1 MISAAAELVG
11 EQGFERTSL
20 EQVAAR
26 AGMTR
31 GAIYGNFRDR
41 EALFLAV
48 AERHWAPVAPPITPH
63 APFAQQMRELASAVV
78 ATLPSRTARAAGAAS
93 FQVFAL
99 TNKKLRA
106 RLAKANAEIYR
117 QAAARVRQTARL
129 DELPTEPLALVKIL
143 HALTDGLTFL
153 HALTPD
159 LIDEKVIIAAFE
171 AIARGKATSPQS
183 PNSASSRSR
192 LHGRSAARTDAGPTL
207 EGA

>member
-1 MISAAAELVG
+1 MPGKRRIRRGDKRDRTRAALIDAAAVLAG

-48 AERHWAPVAPPITPH
+48 AETYWTPIAPTVTPH
-63 APFAQQMRELASAVV
+63 APFAEQMRELAKAVI
-78 ATLPSRTARAAGAAS
+78 AGLPERSRRAAGAAS

-99 TNKKLRA
+99 TNKKLRT

-117 QAAARVRQTARL
+117 QAAAHLHETARRE
-129 DELPTEPLALVKIL
+129 ELPTDPMKLVKIL

-159 LIDEKVIIAAFE
+159 LIDEKVVSAAF
-171 AIARGKATSPQS
+171 
-183 PNSASSRSR
+183 
-192 LHGRSAARTDAGPTL
+192 DAVAGG
-207 EGA
+207 GAKR

>member
-1 MISAAAELVG
+1 MTEPHRIRRGDKRDRTRAALIKAAAELVG
-11 EQGFERTSL
+11 ERGFERTSL
-20 EQVAAR
+20 EEVAAR

-48 AERHWAPVAPPITPH
+48 AETYWAPLAPKITPQ
-63 APFAQQMRELASAVV
+63 APFAQQMRELAAAVV
-78 ATLPSRTARAAGAAS
+78 ASLPSRTKRAAGAAS

-106 RLAKANAEIYR
+106 RLAKANAAIYA
-117 QAAARVRQTARL
+117 QAAAHVRKTARS
-129 DELPTEPLALVKIL
+129 DELPADPLKLVKIL

-159 LIDEKVIIAAFE
+159 LVDEKVITAAFA
-171 AIARGKATSPQS
+171 AIARAG
-183 PNSASSRSR
+183 SSRST
-192 LHGRSAARTDAGPTL
+192 A
-207 EGA
+207 